1 MVHNLGA
8 GHSLAGLGFCVFL
21 LLLTLVIV
29 SFIVLYDRAPAV
41 EAVLSLT
48 PGGQAELVVM
58 ALIVGADMGFVV
70 AHHLFRIFIVILGAP
85 ILAKIMRAKS
95 GH

>member
-1 MVHNLGA
+1 M
-8 GHSLAGLGFCVFL
+8 
-21 LLLTLVIV
+21 
-29 SFIVLYDRAPAV
+29 
-41 EAVLSLT
+41 

-70 AHHLFRIFIVILGAP
+70 AHHLFRIFIVILGAL
-85 ILAKIMRAKS
+85 ILAKTMRAKA

>member
-1 MVHNLGA
+1 M
-8 GHSLAGLGFCVFL
+8 
-21 LLLTLVIV
+21 
-29 SFIVLYDRAPAV
+29 
-41 EAVLSLT
+41 

-85 ILAKIMRAKS
+85 ILSQIMLAKS
-95 GH
+95 GHLSY